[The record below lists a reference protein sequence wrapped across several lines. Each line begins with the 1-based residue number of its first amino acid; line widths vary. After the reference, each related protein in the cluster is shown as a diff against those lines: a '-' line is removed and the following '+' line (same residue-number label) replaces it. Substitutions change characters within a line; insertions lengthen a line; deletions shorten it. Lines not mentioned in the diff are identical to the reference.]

1 LKQLLLC
8 VDDERVVLEGIRSQ
22 IKRYLPRGI
31 QLELAES
38 AEDAL
43 EILQEYSPHPQDF
56 PMIITD
62 HIMPGMKGDQL
73 LIDIHRRFPH
83 TIKILLTGQA
93 DAQSVGNALN
103 QGGLYR
109 YISKPWEEQD
119 LMMTITGGLERFENH
134 WEIESKTQLIE
145 EDKEAFFRFVPEKFL
160 TWMGEKS
167 QYYQH
172 LRSGVHTIV
181 DLAVMF
187 LDIRSFTTLCEL
199 MGHDDI
205 FTFLEELFHG
215 FGQEI
220 YKQEGLIEKYM
231 GDAILALFSSS
242 ERAVN
247 AARAIQKQLKEINK
261 TRNQQGK
268 VQIKLGIGIHSG
280 EVIIGT
286 LGDENRL
293 QTMVLGDCVNI
304 AARLEEL
311 TKEHNT
317 GILISDRVRQSLK
330 EPESFEN
337 VGSLTLRGR
346 FSSLKVY
353 SDSET
358 S

>member
-22 IKRYLPRGI
+22 IKRYLPRSI

-43 EILQEYSPHPQDF
+43 EILEEYSPAPQGF

-73 LIDIHRRFPH
+73 LINIHQRFPH

-93 DAQSVGNALN
+93 DAHSVGNALN

-134 WEIESKTQLIE
+134 WEIESKTQLIK

-160 TWMGEKS
+160 TWMGEQS
-167 QYYQH
+167 QDYQH
-172 LRSGVHTIV
+172 LSSGLHSTV

-199 MGHDDI
+199 MENDDI
-205 FTFLEELFHG
+205 FAFLEDLFTG

-220 YKQEGLIEKYM
+220 YEHEGLIEKYM
-231 GDAILALFSSS
+231 GDAILALFNSS

-247 AARAIQKQLKEINK
+247 AARGIQKQLIKLNEI
-261 TRNQQGK
+261 RNQQGK
-268 VQIKLGIGIHSG
+268 VQIKVGIGIHSG

-286 LGDENRL
+286 LGDEYRL
-293 QTMVLGDCVNI
+293 QTTVLGDCVNI

-311 TKEHNT
+311 TKEHGT
-317 GILISDRVRQSLK
+317 GILISERVRQSLK
-330 EPESFEN
+330 DPESFEN

-346 FSSLKVY
+346 FSTLKVY
-353 SDSET
+353 SDSE
-358 S
+358 SS